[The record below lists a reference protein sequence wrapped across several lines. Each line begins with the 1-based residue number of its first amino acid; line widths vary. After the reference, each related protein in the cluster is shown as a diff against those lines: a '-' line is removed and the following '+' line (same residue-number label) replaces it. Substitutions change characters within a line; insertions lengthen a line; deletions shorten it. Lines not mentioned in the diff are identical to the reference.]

1 LAGRLAR
8 MRNILVGKPERK
20 TPLGKPTHK
29 WEDNSRIDL
38 RELGWE
44 DVTGCIWLRKGN
56 SGGLL

>member
-38 RELGWE
+38 MEIEWE
-44 DVTGCIWLRKGN
+44 VVDWMHLA
-56 SGGLL
+56 